1 MNIAVL
7 VKLVPDTAAQI
18 RLNSDRS
25 WIETR
30 DLNWVLSPYD
40 EYAVEEALKT
50 TEAKGGEVT
59 AVTYGGDT
67 AAEALRKA
75 LAMGAHK
82 AIHVKKDG
90 FTDLLGT
97 ATALADAIR
106 NGGFDLVFAGF
117 KATDDDCAAVGQM
130 VATLLDM
137 PCITEAH
144 KLEVGDNSLRA
155 HREIE
160 GGYEVLEAPLPC
172 VVTAQKG
179 LNEPRYPSL
188 KGIMMAKKKP
198 IEIVTAQD
206 VPPRVETVSLSSPP
220 ERPAGK
226 IVGQGAEAVPEL
238 VRLLREEARV
248 ID

>member
-18 RLNSDRS
+18 RLTSDRS

-30 DLNWVLSPYD
+30 DLNWVLNPFD
-40 EYAVEEALKT
+40 EYAVEESLKI
-50 TEAKGGEVT
+50 TEEKGGEVT
-59 AVTYGGDT
+59 AITYGGEN
-67 AAEALRKA
+67 AAEALRKT

-82 AIHVKKDG
+82 AIHIKKDG

-97 ATALADAIR
+97 AQALAAQVHA
-106 NGGFDLVFAGF
+106 GGYDLVFAGF

-130 VATLLDM
+130 VATLLGL
-137 PCITEAH
+137 PCITEVA
-144 KLEVGDNSLRA
+144 KLEIGDGKLTVE
-155 HREIE
+155 REIE
-160 GGYEVLEAPLPC
+160 GGTEVVESPLPC
-172 VVTAQKG
+172 VLTAQKG

-198 IEIVTAQD
+198 IDILEAEATE
-206 VPPRVETVSLSSPP
+206 PRVETVGFTYPP

-226 IVGQGAEAVPEL
+226 IVGEGVDAVPEL

-248 ID
+248 IE

>member
-18 RLNSDRS
+18 RLNSDHS

-40 EYAVEEALKT
+40 EYAAEEALKT
-50 TEAKGGEVT
+50 AEAQGGEVT
-59 AVTYGGDT
+59 AITYGSD
-67 AAEALRKA
+67 ASAEALRKA

-82 AIHVKKDG
+82 AVHVKKDG

-97 ATALADAIR
+97 ANALANVLKD
-106 NGGFDLVFAGF
+106 GGFDLIFAGY
-117 KATDDDCAAVGQM
+117 KATDDDCAAIGQM
-130 VATLLDM
+130 VATLLDI
-137 PCITEAH
+137 PCITEVN
-144 KLEVGDNSLRA
+144 KLEVGDGTLTAN
-155 HREIE
+155 REIE
-160 GGYEVLEAPLPC
+160 GGHEVVEAPLPC
-172 VVTAQKG
+172 VITAQKG

-198 IEIVTAQD
+198 ID
-206 VPPRVETVSLSSPP
+206 VVEADDVAPRVETVSMGYPP

-226 IVGQGAEAVPEL
+226 IVGEGVEAVPEL